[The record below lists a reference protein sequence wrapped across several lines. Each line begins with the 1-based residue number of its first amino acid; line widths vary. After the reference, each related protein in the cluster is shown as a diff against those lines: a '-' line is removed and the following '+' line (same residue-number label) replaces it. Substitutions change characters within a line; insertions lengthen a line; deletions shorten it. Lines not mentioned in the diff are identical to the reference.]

1 MVRVTLDGTLK
12 ASAIILA
19 GSLSV
24 AVLAHAWAATTRT
37 TATTPGNYP
46 AVFRENLLNGQ
57 GRFCGVSPDGRASC
71 VASPAFTGGHPV
83 TGRPLKGGRPVDGP
97 AFTGGRKVDSA
108 G

>member
-19 GSLSV
+19 GSLSL
-24 AVLAHAWAATTRT
+24 AALAHAWAATTRT
-37 TATTPGNYP
+37 TATPAGAWPG
-46 AVFRENLLNGQ
+46 VFRENLW
-57 GRFCGVSPDGRASC
+57 
-71 VASPAFTGGHPV
+71 TGEVRYCAPMRDEPRV
-83 TGRPLKGGRPVDGP
+83 YCLSSQPRPLEGGRPVGGP